1 MGAAKFLR
9 KINTMNIK
17 SITASIQNL
26 NLKRPYTIATKTVT
40 NMQSVYVEIELA
52 NGIIGKGAAN
62 PSASVVGETPDE
74 TLVNLRSGAIEA
86 LIGRDIR
93 HFQRLIDHTA
103 AAFPNK
109 PGTLAAI
116 DIALHDAFGQML
128 GVPIAAFYGQYHT
141 ELPTSVTIGI
151 KNAADTVAESE
162 EYKAAGFTVLK
173 VKTGLDVEEDIER
186 ILKLRERHGD
196 YFTIR
201 VDANQGYDLAALNL
215 FLERTQNA
223 RIELIEQPIPVGS
236 EDILLHLPWEKRRW
250 FAADES
256 LKNARSALQWAAQPL
271 HFGIY
276 NIKLMKCGG
285 IKGAMEIANI
295 ARQADIE
302 LFWGCNDESI
312 ISITAAL
319 HAAFAC
325 PNTRYIDLDGS
336 LDLATDF
343 TQAGFRLNNGIMS
356 LSDAPGLGV

>member
-1 MGAAKFLR
+1 M
-9 KINTMNIK
+9 KITDIR
-17 SITASIQNL
+17 SSIQNL
-26 NLKRPYTIATKTVT
+26 HLKRPYTIATKTVT
-40 NMQSVYVEIELA
+40 DMQSVYVEIELE

-62 PSASVVGETPDE
+62 PSASVVGENANE
-74 TLVNLRSGAIEA
+74 TLRNLQSEAIHQ
-86 LIGRDIR
+86 LLGRDIR
-93 HFQRLIDHTA
+93 HFQKLIDEVA
-103 AAFPNK
+103 AAFPGK

-116 DIALHDAFGQML
+116 DIALHDAFGQLL
-128 GVPIAAFYGQYHT
+128 GIPIVAFYGQYHT
-141 ELPTSVTIGI
+141 EMPTSITIGI
-151 KNAADTVAESE
+151 KNVAGTLEEAE
-162 EYKAAGFTVLK
+162 EYKAAGFRVLK
-173 VKTGLDVEEDIER
+173 VKTGLNVEEDIER

-201 VDANQGYDLAALNL
+201 VDANQGYDLAAIRL
-215 FLERTQNA
+215 FLDRTRQA
-223 RIELIEQPIPVGS
+223 RVELTEQPVPVGS
-236 EDILLHLPWEKRRW
+236 EQILLELPWEERRL

-285 IKGAMEIANI
+285 IRGALEIANI
-295 ARQADIE
+295 ARQADIS

-325 PNTRYIDLDGS
+325 PHTRYIDLDGS

-343 TQAGFRLNNGIMS
+343 TTAGFVLKDGIMS
-356 LSDAPGLGV
+356 LTDAPGLGV